1 MRASCFARHLAI
13 HPIDHL
19 VGGLE
24 HEFYFPYIGNN
35 DPNWLIFVQR
45 GWNHQPGIFRGW
57 LTVMQCYARLLLAH
71 RGLKK
76 FDLCQSCK
84 ATDQLRRIN
93 PPYDKHPLEAQKMER
108 FGMNNS
114 GFLIINWLTDVRTW
128 KVEPPNVLA
137 HAPPV
142 EVLDRCQL
150 LSAAAVMLS
159 PLGLKQSNPMVY
171 QKSEAR
177 G

>member
-1 MRASCFARHLAI
+1 MIPTDFHICSEG
-13 HPIDHL
+13 L
-19 VGGLE
+19 V
-24 HEFYFPYIGNN
+24 Y
-35 DPNWLIFVQR
+35 
-45 GWNHQPGIFRGW
+45 HQPVIFRGW

-93 PPYDKHPLEAQKMER
+93 PIPLWQAPPWGPKNGKIRNEQFRCSNYK
-108 FGMNNS
+108 
-114 GFLIINWLTDVRTW
+114 LINWLNSKNMKSWTTQCPCSRTPSRS
-128 KVEPPNVLA
+128 VGPL
-137 HAPPV
+137 PV
-142 EVLDRCQL
+142 
-150 LSAAAVMLS
+150 AVCSCSYVIVLS